1 MNKNFAE
8 FLKEVKKNVPNAVDD
23 DIISFIAENGIG
35 SIEDFILGFQKE
47 EEEKHERENTDLSK
61 QVLNATLAMD
71 DEVIRMVWNM
81 AKVAATK
88 DNISEFVFSLNN
100 TDDLNMIRE
109 TLGGDV
115 FTKLAR
121 YVLGQPN
128 CKYITLMQ
136 NGSVPF
142 TLVTIDTIKESL
154 KRAWDSLFPFIMSC
168 PSIFTNMD
176 GHDTDILYYDEVV
189 SPIICKQL
197 GVRYCVDNGYCFGV

>member
-8 FLKEVKKNVPNAVDD
+8 FLKEVKKNIPNAVDD

-35 SIEDFILGFQKE
+35 SIDDFILGFQKE
-47 EEEKHERENTDLSK
+47 EEKKHERENTDLSK

-71 DEVIRMVWNM
+71 DEIVRMVWNM

-100 TDDLNMIRE
+100 TDDLDMIRT

-115 FTKLAR
+115 LSELAR
-121 YVLGQPN
+121 YILSNPSR
-128 CKYITLMQ
+128 KYITLTK
-136 NGSVPF
+136 NVSLPF
-142 TLVTIDTIKESL
+142 KLVNVDEIKENL
-154 KRAWDSLFPFIMSC
+154 RCAWNEIFPLIMSC
-168 PSIFTNMD
+168 PSIFTHMD

-189 SPIICKQL
+189 APIICKQL
-197 GVRYCVDNGYCFGV
+197 GIKYCVSV

>member
-8 FLKEVKKNVPNAVDD
+8 FLKEVKKNIPNAVDD

-35 SIEDFILGFQKE
+35 SIDDFILGFQKE
-47 EEEKHERENTDLSK
+47 EEKKHERENTDLPK

-71 DEVIRMVWNM
+71 DEIVRMVWNM

-100 TDDLNMIRE
+100 TDDLDMIRT

-115 FTKLAR
+115 LSELAR
-121 YVLGQPN
+121 YILTNPSR
-128 CKYITLMQ
+128 KYITLTK
-136 NGSVPF
+136 NVSLPF
-142 TLVTIDTIKESL
+142 KLVNIDEIKENL
-154 KRAWDSLFPFIMSC
+154 KCAWNEIFPLIMSC
-168 PSIFTNMD
+168 PSIFTHMD

-189 SPIICKQL
+189 APIICKQL
-197 GVRYCVDNGYCFGV
+197 GIKYCVSV

>member
-8 FLKEVKKNVPNAVDD
+8 FLKEVKKNIPNAVDD

-35 SIEDFILGFQKE
+35 SIDDFILAFQKE
-47 EEEKHERENTDLSK
+47 EEKKHERENTDLSK

-71 DEVIRMVWNM
+71 DEIVRMVWNM

-100 TDDLNMIRE
+100 TDDLDMIRA

-115 FTKLAR
+115 LSELAR
-121 YVLGQPN
+121 YILTNPSR
-128 CKYITLMQ
+128 KYITLTK
-136 NGSVPF
+136 NVSLPF
-142 TLVTIDTIKESL
+142 KLVNVDEIKENL
-154 KRAWDSLFPFIMSC
+154 KCAWNEIFPLIMSC
-168 PSIFTNMD
+168 PSIFTHMD

-189 SPIICKQL
+189 APIICKQL
-197 GVRYCVDNGYCFGV
+197 GIKYCVSV

>member
-8 FLKEVKKNVPNAVDD
+8 FLKEVKKNIPNAVDD

-35 SIEDFILGFQKE
+35 SIDDFILGFQKE
-47 EEEKHERENTDLSK
+47 EEKKHERENTDLPK

-71 DEVIRMVWNM
+71 DEVVRMVWNM

-100 TDDLNMIRE
+100 TDDLDMIRT

-115 FTKLAR
+115 LSELAR
-121 YVLGQPN
+121 YILSNPAR
-128 CKYITLMQ
+128 KYITLTK
-136 NGSVPF
+136 NVSLPF
-142 TLVTIDTIKESL
+142 KLVNVDEIKENL
-154 KRAWDSLFPFIMSC
+154 KCAWNEIFPLIMSC
-168 PSIFTNMD
+168 PSIFTHMD

-189 SPIICKQL
+189 APIICKQL
-197 GVRYCVDNGYCFGV
+197 GIKYCVSV

>member
-8 FLKEVKKNVPNAVDD
+8 FLKEVKKNIPNAVDD

-35 SIEDFILGFQKE
+35 SIDDFILGFQKE
-47 EEEKHERENTDLSK
+47 EEKKHERENTDLSK

-71 DEVIRMVWNM
+71 DEIVRMVWNM

-100 TDDLNMIRE
+100 TDDLDMIRT

-115 FTKLAR
+115 LSELAR
-121 YVLGQPN
+121 YILSNPAR
-128 CKYITLMQ
+128 KYITLTK
-136 NGSVPF
+136 NVSLPF
-142 TLVTIDTIKESL
+142 KLVNVDEIKENL
-154 KRAWDSLFPFIMSC
+154 KCAWNEIFPLIMSC
-168 PSIFTNMD
+168 PSIFTHMD

-189 SPIICKQL
+189 APIICKQL
-197 GVRYCVDNGYCFGV
+197 GIKYCVSV

>member
-8 FLKEVKKNVPNAVDD
+8 FLKEVKKNIPKAVDD

-35 SIEDFILGFQKE
+35 SIDDFILGFQKE
-47 EEEKHERENTDLSK
+47 EEKKHERENTDLSK

-71 DEVIRMVWNM
+71 DEIVRMVWNM

-100 TDDLNMIRE
+100 TDDLDMIRT

-115 FTKLAR
+115 LSELAR
-121 YVLGQPN
+121 YILSNPSR
-128 CKYITLMQ
+128 KYITLTK
-136 NGSVPF
+136 NVSLPF
-142 TLVTIDTIKESL
+142 KLVNVDEIKENL
-154 KRAWDSLFPFIMSC
+154 KCAWNEIFPLIMSC
-168 PSIFTNMD
+168 PSIFTHMD

-189 SPIICKQL
+189 APIICKQL
-197 GVRYCVDNGYCFGV
+197 GIKYCVSV

>member
-8 FLKEVKKNVPNAVDD
+8 FLKEVKKNIPNAVDD

-35 SIEDFILGFQKE
+35 SIDDFILGFQKE
-47 EEEKHERENTDLSK
+47 EEKKHERENTDLPK

-71 DEVIRMVWNM
+71 DEIVRMVWNM

-100 TDDLNMIRE
+100 TDDLDMIRA

-115 FTKLAR
+115 LSELAR
-121 YVLGQPN
+121 YILTNPSR
-128 CKYITLMQ
+128 KYITLTK
-136 NGSVPF
+136 NVSLPF
-142 TLVTIDTIKESL
+142 KLVNIDEIKENLIS
-154 KRAWDSLFPFIMSC
+154 AWNEIFPLIMSC
-168 PSIFTNMD
+168 PSIFTHMD

-189 SPIICKQL
+189 APIICKQL
-197 GVRYCVDNGYCFGV
+197 GIKYCVSV

>member
-100 TDDLNMIRE
+100 TDDLDIIRA

-115 FTKLAR
+115 FSELAR
-121 YVLGQPN
+121 YILGNPSR
-128 CKYITLMQ
+128 KYITLTQ
-136 NGSVPF
+136 NRSLPF
-142 TLVTIDTIKESL
+142 TLVNIDEIKENL
-154 KRAWDSLFPFIMSC
+154 KRAWNDILPLIMSC
-168 PSIFTNMD
+168 PSIFTHME

-189 SPIICKQL
+189 APIICKQL
-197 GVRYCVDNGYCFGV
+197 GIRYCVSV

>member
-35 SIEDFILGFQKE
+35 SIEDFILNFKKE
-47 EEEKHERENTDLSK
+47 EEDKHERENTDLPK

-71 DEVIRMVWNM
+71 DEIVRMVWNM

-100 TDDLNMIRE
+100 TDDLGMIRT

-115 FTKLAR
+115 FSELAR
-121 YVLGQPN
+121 YILSNPSR
-128 CKYITLMQ
+128 KYITLTK
-136 NGSVPF
+136 NVSLPF
-142 TLVTIDTIKESL
+142 KLVNIDEIKENLIS
-154 KRAWDSLFPFIMSC
+154 AWNEIFPLIM
-168 PSIFTNMD
+168 
-176 GHDTDILYYDEVV
+176 
-189 SPIICKQL
+189 
-197 GVRYCVDNGYCFGV
+197 

>member
-35 SIEDFILGFQKE
+35 SIEDFILGFQKK
-47 EEEKHERENTDLSK
+47 EEKHERENTDLPK

-71 DEVIRMVWNM
+71 DEVIRMIWNM
-81 AKVAATK
+81 SKVAATK

-100 TDDLNMIRE
+100 TDDLDMIRA

-115 FTKLAR
+115 FSELAR
-121 YVLGQPN
+121 YILSNPSR
-128 CKYITLMQ
+128 KYITLTK
-136 NGSVPF
+136 NVSLPF
-142 TLVTIDTIKESL
+142 KLVNIDEIKENIIS
-154 KRAWDSLFPFIMSC
+154 AWNEIFPLIMSC
-168 PSIFTNMD
+168 PSIFTHMD

-189 SPIICKQL
+189 APIICKQL
-197 GVRYCVDNGYCFGV
+197 GIKYCVSV

>member
-35 SIEDFILGFQKE
+35 SIEDFILNFKKE
-47 EEEKHERENTDLSK
+47 EEAQHERENTDLPK

-71 DEVIRMVWNM
+71 DEIVRMVWNM

-100 TDDLNMIRE
+100 TDDLGMIRT

-115 FTKLAR
+115 FSELAR
-121 YVLGQPN
+121 YILSNPSR
-128 CKYITLMQ
+128 KYITLTK
-136 NGSVPF
+136 NVSLPF
-142 TLVTIDTIKESL
+142 KLVNIDEIKENIIS
-154 KRAWDSLFPFIMSC
+154 AWNEIFPLIMSY
-168 PSIFTNMD
+168 PSIFTHMD

-189 SPIICKQL
+189 APIICKQL
-197 GVRYCVDNGYCFGV
+197 GIKYCVSV

>member
-8 FLKEVKKNVPNAVDD
+8 FLKEVKKNIPNAVDD

-35 SIEDFILGFQKE
+35 SIDDFILGFQKE
-47 EEEKHERENTDLSK
+47 EEKKHERENTDLSK

-71 DEVIRMVWNM
+71 DEIVRMVWNM

-100 TDDLNMIRE
+100 TDDLDMIRA

-115 FTKLAR
+115 LSELAR
-121 YVLGQPN
+121 YILTNPSR
-128 CKYITLMQ
+128 KYITLTK
-136 NGSVPF
+136 NVSLPF
-142 TLVTIDTIKESL
+142 KLVNVDEIKENL
-154 KRAWDSLFPFIMSC
+154 RCAWNEIFPLIMSC
-168 PSIFTNMD
+168 PSIFTHMD

-189 SPIICKQL
+189 APIICKQL
-197 GVRYCVDNGYCFGV
+197 GIKYCVSV

>member
-8 FLKEVKKNVPNAVDD
+8 FLKEVKKNIPNAVDD

-35 SIEDFILGFQKE
+35 SIEDFILGFKKE
-47 EEEKHERENTDLSK
+47 EEEKHERENVDLSK

-81 AKVAATK
+81 AKVATTD
-88 DNISEFVFSLNN
+88 DNISQLVFSLNN

-115 FTKLAR
+115 FSKLAR

-128 CKYITLMQ
+128 CKYITLAQ
-136 NGSVPF
+136 NGNLPF
-142 TLVTIDTIKESL
+142 TLVNIDTIKESL
-154 KRAWDSLFPFIMSC
+154 KHAWDKLFPFIMSC
-168 PSIFTNMD
+168 PSIFTHME
-176 GHDTDILYYDEVV
+176 GHDTDILYYDEVIA
-189 SPIICKQL
+189 PIICNKL
-197 GVRYCVDNGYCFGV
+197 GVRYCVDNGCCLGL

>member
-8 FLKEVKKNVPNAVDD
+8 FLKEVKKNLPNAVDD
-23 DIISFIAENGIG
+23 DIIAFIAENGIG
-35 SIEDFILGFQKE
+35 SIEDFILGFKKE
-47 EEEKHERENTDLSK
+47 EEEKHERENVDLSK

-100 TDDLNMIRE
+100 TDDLDMIRT

-115 FTKLAR
+115 LSELAR
-121 YVLGQPN
+121 HILTNPSR
-128 CKYITLMQ
+128 KYITLTQ
-136 NGSVPF
+136 NVSLPF
-142 TLVTIDTIKESL
+142 KLVNIDEIKENL
-154 KRAWDSLFPFIMSC
+154 KCAWNEIFPLIMSC
-168 PSIFTNMD
+168 PSIFTHMD

-189 SPIICKQL
+189 APIICKQL
-197 GVRYCVDNGYCFGV
+197 GIKYCVSV

>member
-100 TDDLNMIRE
+100 TDDLDMIRA

-115 FTKLAR
+115 FLKLAR
-121 YVLGQPN
+121 YILGNPS
-128 CKYITLMQ
+128 CKYITLAQ
-136 NGSVPF
+136 NGSLPF
-142 TLVTIDTIKESL
+142 TLVNIDEIKENL
-154 KRAWDSLFPFIMSC
+154 KRAWNDIFPLIMSC
-168 PSIFTNMD
+168 PSIFTHME

-189 SPIICKQL
+189 APIICKQL
-197 GVRYCVDNGYCFGV
+197 GIRYCVSV

>member
-8 FLKEVKKNVPNAVDD
+8 FLKEVKKNIPNAVDD

-35 SIEDFILGFQKE
+35 SIDDFILGFQKE
-47 EEEKHERENTDLSK
+47 EEKKHERENTDLSK

-71 DEVIRMVWNM
+71 DEIVRMVWNM

-100 TDDLNMIRE
+100 TDDLDMIRT

-115 FTKLAR
+115 LSELAR
-121 YVLGQPN
+121 YILTNPSR
-128 CKYITLMQ
+128 KYITLTK
-136 NGSVPF
+136 NVSLPF
-142 TLVTIDTIKESL
+142 KLVNVDEIKENL
-154 KRAWDSLFPFIMSC
+154 RCAWNEIFPLIMSC
-168 PSIFTNMD
+168 PSIFTHMD

-189 SPIICKQL
+189 APIICKQL
-197 GVRYCVDNGYCFGV
+197 GIKYCVSV

>member
-8 FLKEVKKNVPNAVDD
+8 FLKEVKKNIPNAVDD

-35 SIEDFILGFQKE
+35 SIDDFILGFQKE
-47 EEEKHERENTDLSK
+47 EEKKHERENTDLPK

-71 DEVIRMVWNM
+71 DEIVRMVWNM

-100 TDDLNMIRE
+100 TDDLDMIRT

-115 FTKLAR
+115 LSELAR
-121 YVLGQPN
+121 YILSNPSR
-128 CKYITLMQ
+128 KYITLTK
-136 NGSVPF
+136 NVSLPF
-142 TLVTIDTIKESL
+142 KLVNVDEIKENL
-154 KRAWDSLFPFIMSC
+154 KCAWNEIFPLIMSC
-168 PSIFTNMD
+168 PSIFTHMD

-189 SPIICKQL
+189 APIICKQL
-197 GVRYCVDNGYCFGV
+197 GMKYCVSV

>member
-35 SIEDFILGFQKE
+35 SIEDFILNFKKE
-47 EEEKHERENTDLSK
+47 EEDKHERENTDLPK

-71 DEVIRMVWNM
+71 DEIVRMVWNM

-100 TDDLNMIRE
+100 TDDLGMIRT

-115 FTKLAR
+115 FSELAR
-121 YVLGQPN
+121 YILSNPSR
-128 CKYITLMQ
+128 KYITLTK
-136 NGSVPF
+136 NVSLPF
-142 TLVTIDTIKESL
+142 KLVNIDEIKENLIS
-154 KRAWDSLFPFIMSC
+154 AWNEIFPLIMSY
-168 PSIFTNMD
+168 PSIFTHMD

-189 SPIICKQL
+189 APIICKQL
-197 GVRYCVDNGYCFGV
+197 GIKYCVSV

>member
-8 FLKEVKKNVPNAVDD
+8 FLKEVKKNIPNAVDD

-35 SIEDFILGFQKE
+35 SIDDFILAFQKE
-47 EEEKHERENTDLSK
+47 EENKHERENTDLPK

-71 DEVIRMVWNM
+71 DEIVRMVWNM

-100 TDDLNMIRE
+100 TDDLDMIRT

-115 FTKLAR
+115 LSELAR
-121 YVLGQPN
+121 YILTNPSR
-128 CKYITLMQ
+128 KYITLTK
-136 NGSVPF
+136 NVSLPF
-142 TLVTIDTIKESL
+142 KLVNIDEIKENLIS
-154 KRAWDSLFPFIMSC
+154 AWNEIFPLIMSC
-168 PSIFTNMD
+168 PSIFTHMD

-189 SPIICKQL
+189 APIICKQL
-197 GVRYCVDNGYCFGV
+197 GIKYCVSV

>member
-8 FLKEVKKNVPNAVDD
+8 FLKEVKKSIPNAVDD

-35 SIEDFILGFQKE
+35 SIDDFILAFQKKE
-47 EEEKHERENTDLSK
+47 ENKHERENTDLPK

-71 DEVIRMVWNM
+71 DEIVRMVWNM

-100 TDDLNMIRE
+100 TDDLDMIRT

-115 FTKLAR
+115 LSELAR
-121 YVLGQPN
+121 YILSNPSR
-128 CKYITLMQ
+128 KYITLTK
-136 NGSVPF
+136 NVSLPF
-142 TLVTIDTIKESL
+142 KLVNVDEIKENL
-154 KRAWDSLFPFIMSC
+154 KCAWNEIFPLIMSC
-168 PSIFTNMD
+168 PSIFTHMD

-189 SPIICKQL
+189 APIICKQL
-197 GVRYCVDNGYCFGV
+197 GIKYCVSV

>member
-8 FLKEVKKNVPNAVDD
+8 FLKEVKKNIPNAVDD

-35 SIEDFILGFQKE
+35 SIDDFILGFQKE
-47 EEEKHERENTDLSK
+47 EEKKHERENTDLSK

-71 DEVIRMVWNM
+71 DEIVRMVWNM

-100 TDDLNMIRE
+100 TDDLDMIRT

-115 FTKLAR
+115 LSELAR
-121 YVLGQPN
+121 YILSNPSR
-128 CKYITLMQ
+128 KYITLTK
-136 NGSVPF
+136 NVSLPF
-142 TLVTIDTIKESL
+142 KLVNVDEIKENL
-154 KRAWDSLFPFIMSC
+154 KCAWNEIFPLIMSC
-168 PSIFTNMD
+168 PSIFTHMD

-189 SPIICKQL
+189 APIICKQL
-197 GVRYCVDNGYCFGV
+197 GIKYCVSV

>member
-8 FLKEVKKNVPNAVDD
+8 FLKEVKKNIPNAVDD

-35 SIEDFILGFQKE
+35 SIDDFILAFQKE
-47 EEEKHERENTDLSK
+47 EEKKHERENTDLSK

-71 DEVIRMVWNM
+71 DEIVRMVWNM

-100 TDDLNMIRE
+100 TDDLDMIRA

-115 FTKLAR
+115 LSELAR
-121 YVLGQPN
+121 YILTNPSR
-128 CKYITLMQ
+128 KYITLTK
-136 NGSVPF
+136 NVSLPF
-142 TLVTIDTIKESL
+142 KLVNVDEIKENL
-154 KRAWDSLFPFIMSC
+154 RCAWNEIFPLIMSC
-168 PSIFTNMD
+168 PSIFTHMD

-189 SPIICKQL
+189 APIICKQL
-197 GVRYCVDNGYCFGV
+197 GIKYCVSV

>member
-8 FLKEVKKNVPNAVDD
+8 FLKEVKKNIPNAVDD

-35 SIEDFILGFQKE
+35 SIDDFILGFQKE
-47 EEEKHERENTDLSK
+47 EEKKHERENTDLPK

-71 DEVIRMVWNM
+71 DEIVRMVWNM

-100 TDDLNMIRE
+100 TDDLDMIRT

-115 FTKLAR
+115 LSELAR
-121 YVLGQPN
+121 YILSNPAR
-128 CKYITLMQ
+128 KYITLTK
-136 NGSVPF
+136 NVSLPF
-142 TLVTIDTIKESL
+142 KLVNIDEIKENIIS
-154 KRAWDSLFPFIMSC
+154 AWNEIFPLIMSC
-168 PSIFTNMD
+168 PSIFTHMD

-189 SPIICKQL
+189 APIICKQL
-197 GVRYCVDNGYCFGV
+197 GIKYCVSV

>member
-8 FLKEVKKNVPNAVDD
+8 FLKEVKKNIPNAVDD

-35 SIEDFILGFQKE
+35 SIDDFILGFQKE
-47 EEEKHERENTDLSK
+47 EEKKHERENTDLSK

-71 DEVIRMVWNM
+71 DEIVRMVWNM

-100 TDDLNMIRE
+100 TDDLDMIRA

-115 FTKLAR
+115 LSELAR
-121 YVLGQPN
+121 YILTNPSR
-128 CKYITLMQ
+128 KYITLTK
-136 NGSVPF
+136 NVSLPF
-142 TLVTIDTIKESL
+142 KLVNIDEIKENIIS
-154 KRAWDSLFPFIMSC
+154 AWNEIFPLIMSC
-168 PSIFTNMD
+168 PSIFTHMD

-189 SPIICKQL
+189 APIICKQL
-197 GVRYCVDNGYCFGV
+197 GIKYCVSV

>member
-8 FLKEVKKNVPNAVDD
+8 FLKEVKKNLPNAVDD

-35 SIEDFILGFQKE
+35 SIDDFILGFQKE
-47 EEEKHERENTDLSK
+47 EEKKHERENTDLPK

-100 TDDLNMIRE
+100 TDDLDMIRT

-115 FTKLAR
+115 LSELAR
-121 YVLGQPN
+121 YILSNPAR
-128 CKYITLMQ
+128 KYITLTK
-136 NGSVPF
+136 NVSLPF
-142 TLVTIDTIKESL
+142 KLVNIDEIKENIIS
-154 KRAWDSLFPFIMSC
+154 AWNEIFPLIMSC
-168 PSIFTNMD
+168 PSIFTHMD

-189 SPIICKQL
+189 APIICKQL
-197 GVRYCVDNGYCFGV
+197 GIKYCVSV

>member
-8 FLKEVKKNVPNAVDD
+8 FLKEVKKNIPNAVDD

-35 SIEDFILGFQKE
+35 SIDDFILGFQKE
-47 EEEKHERENTDLSK
+47 EEKKHERENTDLSK

-71 DEVIRMVWNM
+71 DEIVRMVWNM

-100 TDDLNMIRE
+100 TDDLDMIRT

-115 FTKLAR
+115 LSELAR
-121 YVLGQPN
+121 YILSNPSR
-128 CKYITLMQ
+128 KYITLTK
-136 NGSVPF
+136 NVSLPF
-142 TLVTIDTIKESL
+142 KLVNVDEIKENLIS
-154 KRAWDSLFPFIMSC
+154 AWNEIFPLIMSC
-168 PSIFTNMD
+168 PSIFTHMD

-189 SPIICKQL
+189 APIICKQL
-197 GVRYCVDNGYCFGV
+197 GIKYCVSV

>member
-8 FLKEVKKNVPNAVDD
+8 FLKEVKKNIPNAVDD

-35 SIEDFILGFQKE
+35 SIDDFILGFQKE
-47 EEEKHERENTDLSK
+47 EEKKHERENTDLPK

-71 DEVIRMVWNM
+71 DEIVRMVWNM

-100 TDDLNMIRE
+100 TDDLDMIRT

-115 FTKLAR
+115 LSELAR
-121 YVLGQPN
+121 YILSNPSR
-128 CKYITLMQ
+128 KYITLTK
-136 NGSVPF
+136 NVSLPF
-142 TLVTIDTIKESL
+142 KLVNVDEIKENL
-154 KRAWDSLFPFIMSC
+154 KCAWNEIFPLIMSC
-168 PSIFTNMD
+168 PSIFTHMD

-189 SPIICKQL
+189 APIICKQL
-197 GVRYCVDNGYCFGV
+197 GIKYCVSV

>member
-8 FLKEVKKNVPNAVDD
+8 FLKEVKKNIPNAVDD

-35 SIEDFILGFQKE
+35 SIDDFILAFQKE
-47 EEEKHERENTDLSK
+47 EEKKHERENTDLSK

-71 DEVIRMVWNM
+71 DEIVRMVWNM

-100 TDDLNMIRE
+100 TDDLDMIRA

-115 FTKLAR
+115 LSELAR
-121 YVLGQPN
+121 YILSNPSR
-128 CKYITLMQ
+128 KYITLTK
-136 NGSVPF
+136 NVSLPF
-142 TLVTIDTIKESL
+142 KLVNVDEIKENL
-154 KRAWDSLFPFIMSC
+154 KCAWNEIFPLIMSC
-168 PSIFTNMD
+168 PSIFTHMD

-189 SPIICKQL
+189 APIICKQL
-197 GVRYCVDNGYCFGV
+197 GIKYCVSV

>member
-8 FLKEVKKNVPNAVDD
+8 FLKDVKKNIPNAVDD

-35 SIEDFILGFQKE
+35 SIDDFILGFQKE
-47 EEEKHERENTDLSK
+47 EEKKHERENTDLPK

-71 DEVIRMVWNM
+71 DEIVRMVWNM

-100 TDDLNMIRE
+100 TDDLDMIRT

-115 FTKLAR
+115 LSELAR
-121 YVLGQPN
+121 YILSNPSR
-128 CKYITLMQ
+128 KYITLTK
-136 NGSVPF
+136 NVSLPF
-142 TLVTIDTIKESL
+142 KLVNIDEIKENL
-154 KRAWDSLFPFIMSC
+154 KCAWNEIFPLIMSC
-168 PSIFTNMD
+168 PSIFTHMD

-189 SPIICKQL
+189 APIICKQL
-197 GVRYCVDNGYCFGV
+197 GIKYCVSV